1 LQRAPHVAL
10 QVDVLLQ
17 LTVQSS
23 PHSRLQFGPLLH
35 ERLQLS
41 AHFALQSLE
50 KLLHVGAHFRASPQ
64 SRLQTPSPFP
74 HAHEA
79 AVQATPVPRLLLEHA
94 TRSAND
100 RRIAAMKMRMPSS

>member
-17 LTVQSS
+17 PIVQSS

-50 KLLHVGAHFRASPQ
+50 KLLQAGAHFVADPQ
-64 SRLQTPSPFP
+64 SRLQAPPLFP
-74 HAHEA
+74 HAHDA
-79 AVQATPVPRLLLEHA
+79 AVHSTPVPRLLEQA
-94 TRSAND
+94 MRSA
-100 RRIAAMKMRMPSS
+100 REKKIVARKIRTFGS